1 MDLYKKVSFFYLS
14 VILISFIGLFFW
26 VFIHFIPEKDTIL
39 HYLFNIY
46 TAVVYLLTGITGLI
60 YYNRAPQINAL
71 KNTFLFFSA
80 SMISWALGGFTWG
93 FYNLIL
99 LTENPYPSI
108 ADVFFILH
116 AVFIGI
122 AFWFVLEIHNF
133 RPSKTNMKLSII
145 IIMLVYFLVFFI
157 SFNSSFSTNTPII
170 ASILNFVYPIAD
182 SLLLT
187 IAIIAFSAVN
197 NFGFGLASISISV
210 FLQAVGDLLFSY
222 RQINEIYWNGDISD
236 LFFLM
241 SAIFM
246 MIGLY
251 RFFIKS
257 FTGNYAQ

>member
-1 MDLYKKVSFFYLS
+1 MIAWSF
-14 VILISFIGLFFW
+14 
-26 VFIHFIPEKDTIL
+26 
-39 HYLFNIY
+39 
-46 TAVVYLLTGITGLI
+46 
-60 YYNRAPQINAL
+60 
-71 KNTFLFFSA
+71 
-80 SMISWALGGFTWG
+80 GGFTWG

-99 LTENPYPSI
+99 QTENPYPSI
-108 ADVFFILH
+108 ADVFFILY

-122 AFWFVLEIHNF
+122 AFWFVLEMHNF
-133 RPSKTNMKLSII
+133 KPSRTNMKLSII

-170 ASILNFVYPIAD
+170 ASILNFLYPISD
-182 SLLLT
+182 SLLLS
-187 IAIIAFSAVN
+187 IAIIAFSSVSK
-197 NFGFGLASISISV
+197 FGYGLASISLSI

-241 SAIFM
+241 STIFM

-257 FTGNYAQ
+257 FTDNYAK